1 MAMPGRRQGPS
12 LWRYSGIGF
21 ELIGAVGALSLFGY
35 WIDRHFGT
43 TPWGLIIG
51 ALIGIIGGLWNL
63 IREALIMSR
72 ESTQARH
79 DGDSGGRK

>member
-1 MAMPGRRQGPS
+1 MPGRQQGPS

-35 WIDRHFGT
+35 WIDRHYGT

-51 ALIGIIGGLWNL
+51 AVTGIIGGLWNL
-63 IREALIMSR
+63 IREALMMSR
-72 ESTQARH
+72 EMEAHRR
-79 DGDSGGRK
+79 DDEPGDRK

>member
-1 MAMPGRRQGPS
+1 MPMTGRQQGPS

-51 ALIGIIGGLWNL
+51 AVTGIVGGLWNL

-72 ESTQARH
+72 ELSGDRH
-79 DGDSGGRK
+79 DTESDERR